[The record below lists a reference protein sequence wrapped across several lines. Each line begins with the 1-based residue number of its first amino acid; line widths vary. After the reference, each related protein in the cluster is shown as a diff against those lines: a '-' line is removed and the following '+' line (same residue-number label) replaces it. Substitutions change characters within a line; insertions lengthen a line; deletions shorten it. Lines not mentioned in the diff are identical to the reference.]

1 MAVDHNDLISR
12 VCGWIKT
19 AAEGKAERADR
30 YGPSHVLLIVFD
42 DYFYPTAG
50 DIDTMTDFVK
60 QHVVTLP
67 LIFAALYLVG
77 LSGKTHLPFPLV

>member
-1 MAVDHNDLISR
+1 
-12 VCGWIKT
+12 
-19 AAEGKAERADR
+19 
-30 YGPSHVLLIVFD
+30 
-42 DYFYPTAG
+42 
-50 DIDTMTDFVK
+50 MTDFVK